1 MDKMLLLYIL
11 ISFLVAMP
19 LFLIAIPWL
28 KKIKLVQSPRE
39 EGPKEHKTKKGT
51 PTASGIIFLIIPAL
65 FLPFYHNKTFL
76 FLYLALLLNGLIGF
90 IDDFAS
96 AKKKKSEGLSPR
108 KKFILQIFVS
118 TLLFIIGKDL
128 ISTTVSIRTWSL
140 QMENISYFIL
150 YLLIMVGSSN
160 AFNLT
165 DGIDGLLGSLSIPL
179 FFTFIIIGNIAT
191 KTISSIIIGALFAYL
206 WFNRPKAAVF
216 MGDTGSLA
224 LGGLFGAMGIINN
237 SELLLPIMA
246 IIPVIE
252 TLSVIIQVSY
262 FKLTHGK
269 RVFKMA
275 PIHHHFEKSGW
286 SELKIDYRFL
296 LVTLV
301 ACIFAVTIL

>member
-1 MDKMLLLYIL
+1 MYKILLLYIL

-19 LFLIAIPWL
+19 LFLIAIQWL
-28 KKIKLVQSPRE
+28 KKIKFTQFIRE

-90 IDDFAS
+90 IDDFIS
-96 AKKKKSEGLSPR
+96 AKKKKSLGLSGR
-108 KKFILQIFVS
+108 KKIILQIFVS
-118 TLLFIIGKDL
+118 VLLFIIGKDL

-140 QMENISYFIL
+140 QMGNISYFIL
-150 YLLIMVGSSN
+150 CLLVMIGSSN

-179 FFTFIIIGNIAT
+179 FSTFIIIGNIAT
-191 KTISSIIIGALFAYL
+191 KTISSILIGALFAYL
-206 WFNRPKAAVF
+206 WFNKPKAAVF

-269 RVFKMA
+269 RFFKMA

-286 SELKIDYRFL
+286 SELKIDYRSL
-296 LVTLV
+296 LITLV
-301 ACIFAVTIL
+301 ACIFVITIL